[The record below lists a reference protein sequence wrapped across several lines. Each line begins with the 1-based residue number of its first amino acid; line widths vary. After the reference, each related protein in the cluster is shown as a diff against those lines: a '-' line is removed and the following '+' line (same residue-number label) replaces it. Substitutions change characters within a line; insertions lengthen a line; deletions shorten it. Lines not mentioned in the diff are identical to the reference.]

1 MENVN
6 EVINEVVE
14 KVEDVNETIDIVDE
28 GAQLTV
34 DTGADVTK
42 ADVAIYI
49 AVGLL
54 SVLGITKLYEL
65 IRGFFR
71 KIKKK
76 IADKKSKK
84 EVEEHP
90 ERFKSAENYVT
101 EEEAKE
107 DKAETP
113 QPEDNSASDTEAK
126 VETPKKKK

>member
-1 MENVN
+1 MDVN
-6 EVINEVVE
+6 ETIENVVE
-14 KVEDVNETIDIVDE
+14 KVEDVAEVANIVDE

-84 EVEEHP
+84 EVEDHP

-101 EEEAKE
+101 EEEANKE
-107 DKAETP
+107 EPETP
-113 QPEDNSASDTEAK
+113 ETKDNEVSESK
-126 VETPKKKK
+126 VETPKKK

>member
-1 MENVN
+1 MDVN
-6 EVINEVVE
+6 ETIENVVE
-14 KVEDVNETIDIVDE
+14 KVEDVAEVANIVDE

-34 DTGADVTK
+34 DTGADVSK

-65 IRGFFR
+65 IRGLFR

-84 EVEEHP
+84 EVEDHP

-101 EEEAKE
+101 EEEAKKE
-107 DKAETP
+107 EPEKPETKGD
-113 QPEDNSASDTEAK
+113 EVSESKE

>member
-1 MENVN
+1 MENVVN
-6 EVINEVVE
+6 EVVENVVE
-14 KVEDVNETIDIVDE
+14 KVEDVKETVDIVDE

-34 DTGADVTK
+34 DAGADVSK

-76 IADKKSKK
+76 IADKKAKK

-101 EEEAKE
+101 EEEAKKE
-107 DKAETP
+107 ESDTP
-113 QPEDNSASDTEAK
+113 QPDNSASEAEAK
-126 VETPKKKK
+126 VETPKKK

>member
-6 EVINEVVE
+6 EVVENVVE
-14 KVEDVNETIDIVDE
+14 KVEDVAEVANIVDE

-34 DTGADVTK
+34 DTGADASK

-76 IADKKSKK
+76 IADKKAKK

-90 ERFKSAENYVT
+90 ERFKSAENYEP
-101 EEEAKE
+101 EEEAKKE
-107 DKAETP
+107 ESETP
-113 QPEDNSASDTEAK
+113 QPDNSASEAETK
-126 VETPKKKK
+126 VETPKKK

>member
-6 EVINEVVE
+6 EVVENVVE
-14 KVEDVNETIDIVDE
+14 KVEDVKETVDIIDE

-34 DTGADVTK
+34 DTGADVSK

-76 IADKKSKK
+76 VADKKAKK
-84 EVEEHP
+84 DVDKHP
-90 ERFKSAENYVT
+90 ENYESAENYVT
-101 EEEAKE
+101 EEEAKKE
-107 DKAETP
+107 ESETP
-113 QPEDNSASDTEAK
+113 QPDNSASETETK
-126 VETPKKKK
+126 VETPKKK